1 MATTCSVS
9 TVDKDC
15 KGDGPTFGMQKG
27 MRIQPGQIFYKGK
40 YIDQTQFY
48 QVLSAFIDFKLTTAY
63 VFEHSISITI
73 SGVNVQRFENLK
85 APLRYTIS

>member
-48 QVLSAFIDFKLTTAY
+48 QVLSAFIDFKLPKTAY

-73 SGVNVQRFENLK
+73 SGINVQRFENLK
-85 APLRYTIS
+85 APLHYIS